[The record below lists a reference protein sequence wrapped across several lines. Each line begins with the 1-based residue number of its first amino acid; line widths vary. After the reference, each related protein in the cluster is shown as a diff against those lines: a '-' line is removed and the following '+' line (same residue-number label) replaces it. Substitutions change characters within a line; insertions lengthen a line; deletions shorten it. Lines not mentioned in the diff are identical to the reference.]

1 MAMLPKKITLRIRI
15 LKALIIMLLVI
26 YSINLFSMQVLRKE
40 LFVSEA
46 QRISIQ
52 STRIPAPRGE
62 IYDRSGRNLL
72 AGNIEAYS
80 VYITPS
86 ELPSS
91 KKSEVISKLSLL
103 L

>member
-1 MAMLPKKITLRIRI
+1 
-15 LKALIIMLLVI
+15 
-26 YSINLFSMQVLRKE
+26 MQVLRKE

-86 ELPSS
+86 ELPVPKNLKLLISS
-91 KKSEVISKLSLL
+91 VYF
-103 L
+103 